1 MNEDI
6 IKERKIK
13 VYTLNSFAQNNE
25 TGFFD
30 EYYDNH
36 GVFIMRHFAEQFSNQ
51 HDLEHRE
58 WFCENLRYVIE
69 EFEI

>member
-1 MNEDI
+1 M
-6 IKERKIK
+6 K

-30 EYYDNH
+30 DYYDNH
-36 GVFIMRHFAEQFSNQ
+36 GVFIMKHYAEQFLEN
-51 HDLEHRE
+51 HALEHKE
-58 WFCENLRYVIE
+58 LFGETLRYVIE